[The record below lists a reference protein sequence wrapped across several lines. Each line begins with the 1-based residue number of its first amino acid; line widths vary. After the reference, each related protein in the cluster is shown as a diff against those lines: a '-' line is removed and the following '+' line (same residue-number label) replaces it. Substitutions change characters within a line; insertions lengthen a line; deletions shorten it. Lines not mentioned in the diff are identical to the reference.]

1 MVGREI
7 REASSTIKKHNKE
20 ESKSFSGL
28 ALSIKKLIKKGYPS
42 ANQSLPNVLGLDHI
56 VDYALPDPDRRL
68 RLPESR
74 IRDIGEAEIM
84 TIRLKTY
91 KIADAKRQKPVTQ
104 IVKEYPLIGNQ
115 EIISLLKSIQSV
127 LGKNNQNSQPKTY
140 FGENGQSK

>member
-28 ALSIKKLIKKGYPS
+28 ALSIKKLIRRAYPS
-42 ANQSLPNVLGLDHI
+42 ANQSLPIVLALDHF
-56 VDYALPDPDRRL
+56 VDVLPDPDRRL
-68 RLPESR
+68 RLLESR

-84 TIRLKTY
+84 TIRLETY

-104 IVKEYPLIGNQ
+104 IVIKYP
-115 EIISLLKSIQSV
+115 
-127 LGKNNQNSQPKTY
+127 
-140 FGENGQSK
+140 

>member
-7 REASSTIKKHNKE
+7 REASNTIKKHKKKE
-20 ESKSFSGL
+20 SESLPEL
-28 ALSIKKLIKKGYPS
+28 AQFIKKLIKKGYPS
-42 ANQSLPNVLGLDHI
+42 ANQSLPIVLALDHF
-56 VDYALPDPDRRL
+56 VDVLPDPDRRL

-84 TIRLKTY
+84 TIRLETY

-115 EIISLLKSIQSV
+115 IIILSLRVFKAC
-127 LGKNNQNSQPKTY
+127 
-140 FGENGQSK
+140 